1 MKQYKLSIDVK
12 RRLTTGTLML
22 GVVGYALTA
31 AAILLWPALAA
42 ELFQFAMATLLT
54 VLGLSGIVGA
64 FSSGTGRWPLRLI
77 LGCANLGLAV
87 FSLWRKETF
96 LSFFPPVLGSYLLLT
111 AAIHFITFYLRTRD
125 QMQGRVQPLM
135 LGFISLGF
143 GAALILYPSIRTS
156 IMRFILAGYFGLMSV
171 GTATDLRRELFPDR
185 NPVTDAVKRHIRLQL
200 PTVLTALVPRSAIDK
215 VNDSLRLTK
224 EEPEQDL
231 YKDPCAVPDLEIF
244 IHAVKSG
251 PGVFGHVDLCYD
263 DTVMTF
269 GSYDE
274 SSYRLKGIISSG
286 VLAVIKGKDKYL
298 DYCIKSRK
306 KSIFGFGLR
315 LTEGQCKRVR
325 LRMEDLMLDVDPWL
339 SPIERDPEGKH
350 DDYASSFVKNLDAKL
365 YKFRSGGFRTYFA
378 ASTNCALLADKVVG
392 IVGTDIIS
400 LNGILTPGAYYSY
413 LDREFR
419 RKNSIVITKTLYK
432 EQEDEK

>member
-1 MKQYKLSIDVK
+1 MKQYKLSLDVK
-12 RRLTTGTLML
+12 KRLSTGSLML
-22 GVVGYALTA
+22 STIGYALTA
-31 AAILLWPALAA
+31 AAILLWPALAV

-64 FSSGTGRWPLRLI
+64 FSSGAGRWPLRVI

-96 LSFFPPVLGSYLLLT
+96 FALFPPVLGSYLLLT
-111 AAIHFITFYLRTRD
+111 AAIHFITFFLRSRD
-125 QMQGRVQPLM
+125 QKHGRIPPLL
-135 LGFISLGF
+135 LGLVSLSF
-143 GAALILYPSIRTS
+143 GAALILYPSIRS
-156 IMRFILAGYFGLMSV
+156 GIMRFILAGYFGLMSLS
-171 GTATDLRRELFPDR
+171 TASDLRRELFPGR
-185 NPVTDAVKRHIRLQL
+185 IPVTDAVKRHIRIQL
-200 PTVLTALVPRSAIDK
+200 PTALTALVPRSAIDK
-215 VNDSLRLTK
+215 VNDTLRLTK
-224 EEPEQDL
+224 DEPEQDL
-231 YKDPCAVPDLEIF
+231 AKDPSAIPDMEIF
-244 IHAVKSG
+244 IHAAKSG
-251 PGVFGHVDLCYD
+251 PGVFGHVDLCYH
-263 DTVMTF
+263 DTVITF

-274 SSYRLKGIISSG
+274 SSYKLGGIISSG
-286 VLAVIKGKDKYL
+286 VLAIVNGKEKYL

-315 LTEGQCKRVR
+315 LTEGQRERVE
-325 LRMEDLMLDVDPWL
+325 LRIEDLMREVEPWL
-339 SPIERDPEGKH
+339 SPIECDPQGAHE
-350 DDYASSFVKNLDAKL
+350 DYASSFIKNLDARL

-378 ASTNCALLADKVVG
+378 VSTNCALLADKVVG
-392 IVGTDIIS
+392 LVGTDIIT

>member
-1 MKQYKLSIDVK
+1 
-12 RRLTTGTLML
+12 ML
-22 GVVGYALTA
+22 LLGAVGYALTA
-31 AAILLWPALAA
+31 TAILLWPALAA

-64 FSSGTGRWPLRLI
+64 FSSGGGRWPLRLI

-87 FSLWRKETF
+87 FSLWQRETF
-96 LSFFPPVLGSYLLLT
+96 LAFFPPVLGSYLLLAT
-111 AAIHFITFYLRTRD
+111 VIHFTTFYLRIRD
-125 QMQGRVQPLM
+125 RMQGSAQSLL
-135 LGFISLGF
+135 LGLISLGF
-143 GAALILYPSIRTS
+143 GTALILYPSTRTD
-156 IMRFILAGYFGLMSV
+156 MLRFLLAGYFGLMSLST
-171 GTATDLRRELFPDR
+171 GADLWRDFFPDR
-185 NPVTDAVKRHIRLQL
+185 LTVTDAVKRHIRIQL
-200 PTVLTALVPRSAIDK
+200 PAALTALVPRSAIDK
-215 VNDSLRLTK
+215 VNDSLRLTRD
-224 EEPEQDL
+224 EPEQDL
-231 YKDPCAVPDLEIF
+231 YKDPLAIPDLEIF
-244 IHAVKSG
+244 IHAAKKG
-251 PGVFGHVDLCYD
+251 PGVFGHVDLCYH

-274 SSYRLKGIISSG
+274 SSYRLWGVISSG
-286 VLAVIKGKDKYL
+286 VLAIINGKEKYL

-315 LTEGQCKRVR
+315 LTEGQRRRVE
-325 LRMEDLMLDVDPWL
+325 LRIEDLMREVDPWL
-339 SPIERDPEGKH
+339 CPIECDPQGAH

-365 YKFRSGGFRTYFA
+365 YKFRTGGFRTYFA

-392 IVGTDIIS
+392 LVGTDIIT